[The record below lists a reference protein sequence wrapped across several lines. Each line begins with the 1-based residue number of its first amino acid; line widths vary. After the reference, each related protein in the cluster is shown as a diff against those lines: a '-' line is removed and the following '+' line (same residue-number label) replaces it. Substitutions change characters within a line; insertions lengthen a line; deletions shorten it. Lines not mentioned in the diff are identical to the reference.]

1 MSAARATLS
10 GPSVCAKRA
19 VARRRASC
27 DLRSAELLFVVR
39 CIELASASALRRVLA
54 RPGGGLAAS
63 VEGSCSSGVA
73 SQSAMAFS
81 RAAGLR
87 RLFHLMRL
95 AVVGLT
101 SGAGPHDVSAA
112 VLGEAGIDPDA
123 VPQLGHAGIVVGLF
137 GPDESD
143 LEELADGF

>member
-1 MSAARATLS
+1 
-10 GPSVCAKRA
+10 
-19 VARRRASC
+19 
-27 DLRSAELLFVVR
+27 
-39 CIELASASALRRVLA
+39 
-54 RPGGGLAAS
+54 
-63 VEGSCSSGVA
+63 
-73 SQSAMAFS
+73 MAFS